1 MKLTLTGERVLITG
15 ASSGIGRE
23 MALAVAAK
31 GGIPVLAARSED
43 RLREV
48 SDEIYRLYE
57 IEAPVYRLDVADT
70 DQVERVIEQ
79 IYKEQGAIT
88 TLINNAGF
96 AIFDY
101 IENVDMTDAK
111 GMFNTN
117 VLGTIACTRAVIKRM
132 RKQRYGSI
140 IFVASLAGKIATPKA
155 SVYSATKHAVIGFAN
170 AIRMETV
177 DDPISVSTIN
187 PGPIE
192 TEFFNIADA
201 EGTYKQNV
209 KSFILDASVVAEKA
223 VRLIIRPKR
232 ELEMPRL
239 LSVAAKL
246 YQLFP
251 GIAEKIAVKQMNK
264 K

>member
-15 ASSGIGRE
+15 ASVGIGRE
-23 MALAVAAK
+23 MALAVAAR
-31 GGIPVLAARSED
+31 GGIPVLTSRSEE
-43 RLREV
+43 RLQQV
-48 SDEIYRLYE
+48 SNEIKNQYG
-57 IEAPVYRLDVADT
+57 IVAPVYLMDVADT
-70 DQVERVIEQ
+70 DQVEQVIER
-79 IYKEQGAIT
+79 IYRQEGAIT

-101 IENVDMTDAK
+101 IEDVNMNEAK
-111 GMFNTN
+111 DMFNTN
-117 VLGTIACTRAVIKRM
+117 VLGTIACTRAVIGRM

-170 AIRMETV
+170 AVRMETA

-192 TEFFNIADA
+192 TGFFDIADA
-201 EGTYKQNV
+201 GGTYKENV
-209 KSFILDASVVAEKA
+209 KSFIMDASVVAEKA

-232 ELEMPRL
+232 ELELPRI
-239 LSVAAKL
+239 LSIAAKL

-251 GIAEKIAVKQMNK
+251 GLSEKIAVKQMSK